1 MFGSIATTTTLR
13 SSREAKALQLLVGAP
28 RDDDEDPNLEYADS
42 EKIDTRHRT
51 GLIQLIIIL
60 QKYYLVL
67 CFDDFPSTNY
77 L

>member
-13 SSREAKALQLLVGAP
+13 SSREAKALQLLVGGAT
-28 RDDDEDPNLEYADS
+28 RRRRGSELRVRRF

-60 QKYYLVL
+60 L
-67 CFDDFPSTNY
+67 NY
-77 L
+77 